1 MKNYHGEN
9 ISVVWWL
16 SKSIL
21 QGVLAPTSIVV
32 LALLDINYSL
42 SENIGDGYVRAV
54 AVLFI
59 KLPIFVI
66 IHIFFFVVANYFV
79 NLPIKIIELKRL
91 LKILG
96 ILFICSVHD
105 KFHRTLILSGFCF
118 LKIAKIS
125 LNSSFFPKP
134 IKC

>member
-96 ILFICSVHD
+96 ILFI
-105 KFHRTLILSGFCF
+105 
-118 LKIAKIS
+118 
-125 LNSSFFPKP
+125 
-134 IKC
+134 

>member
-79 NLPIKIIELKRL
+79 N
-91 LKILG
+91 
-96 ILFICSVHD
+96 
-105 KFHRTLILSGFCF
+105 
-118 LKIAKIS
+118 
-125 LNSSFFPKP
+125 
-134 IKC
+134 